1 MKHGTIKLG
10 LPKGSLQDATFH
22 LFKKAGF
29 TLSVGERAYFP
40 NIDDP
45 EIECLLIRAQEMP
58 RYVQDGVLDAGLTGK
73 DWTLEQGA
81 HVVEVAPLLYAKA
94 GLRPVRWVLA
104 VPETSRIRKV
114 EDLEGKRIATELVHY
129 TKKYLKK
136 KNIKAAVEFSWGAT
150 EVKPPTLADAIV
162 ELTETGNSL
171 RANKLRIVDTLLE
184 STTVLIANH
193 NTWREPW
200 KKEKIQSLALLLQA
214 AIEAEQ
220 KVGLK
225 MNVPERSLKKILGLL
240 PALHTPTISS
250 LTDKGWYSIEVVID
264 EIKVRDLI
272 PQLKKQGASGIIEYP
287 LNKLIY

>member
-1 MKHGTIKLG
+1 MTHNYITLG
-10 LPKGSLQDATFH
+10 LPKGSLQNATFH

-29 TLSVGERAYFP
+29 TITVGERTYFP
-40 NIDDP
+40 EIDDP
-45 EIECLLIRAQEMP
+45 HIRCLLIRAQEVP
-58 RYVQDGVLDAGLTGK
+58 RYVQDGLLDAGLTGK

-104 VPETSRIRKV
+104 VPEASRIRSV
-114 EDLEGKRIATELVHY
+114 EDLEGKRIATELVNF
-129 TKKYLKK
+129 TKRYLKK
-136 KNIKAAVEFSWGAT
+136 KNVRATVEFSWGAT
-150 EVKPPTLADAIV
+150 EVKPPDLADAIV

-171 RANKLRIVDTLLE
+171 KANKLRIVEVLLE

-193 NTWREPW
+193 TSWKSPW
-200 KKEKIQSLALLLQA
+200 KREKIQNLALLLQA

-225 MNVPERSLKKILGLL
+225 MNAPEKTLEKILALL
-240 PALHTPTISS
+240 PALHTPTIST
-250 LTDKGWYSIEVVID
+250 LTAEGWYSIEVVID
-264 EIKVRDLI
+264 EHKVRDLI
-272 PQLKKQGASGIIEYP
+272 PQLKRHGASGIIEYP